1 MLSSLR
7 KAFALLDVFTLDT
20 PEWGVGELSEKLRM
34 PKPSVHHVLATLVE
48 AGWMAQDPKT
58 KRYRLGLR
66 LWEKGWLA
74 VNQLGLR
81 ELARPFV
88 EALAERSGESVHVAI
103 LDAVDPGYVVYIDKM
118 ESAHPVRAYS
128 MIGGRAPS
136 YCVATG
142 KAILAFNPDIVKRV
156 LARKLHAHT
165 EFTIT
170 EPSRLIQELR
180 VTERRGFSINHG
192 EYRAD
197 VKGVAAPIRD
207 HEGRIF
213 SAVGTSGPSY
223 RFAAKVIQKMAPIVV
238 ATARQISTEMGF
250 MGRAIWAEPGPRVRR
265 PHAAPSVAR

>member
-1 MLSSLR
+1 MLTSLR
-7 KAFALLDVFTLDT
+7 KAVAVLDVFTLDA
-20 PEWGVGELSEKLRM
+20 PEWSLAEVSEKLRM
-34 PKPSVHHVLATLVE
+34 PKPTVHHILATLVE
-48 AGWMAQDPKT
+48 TGWVTQDPKT

-88 EALAERSGESVHVAI
+88 EALAEESGESVHLAI
-103 LDAVDPGYVVYIDKM
+103 LDSGDPGYVVYIDKM
-118 ESAHPVRAYS
+118 ESPHPVRAYS

-142 KAILAFNPDIVKRV
+142 KAILAFNPDLVKRI
-156 LARKLHAHT
+156 LARKLQAHT

-170 EPSRLIQELR
+170 EANRVIHELR
-180 VTERRGFSINHG
+180 ATQRRGFSINHG

-213 SAVGTSGPSY
+213 SAVGISGPAY
-223 RFAAKVIQKMAPIVV
+223 RFPAKVIQKMAPVV
-238 ATARQISTEMGF
+238 VDAARQISAKMGF
-250 MGRAIWAEPGPRVRR
+250 MGSPEWVAAGARMR
-265 PHAAPSVAR
+265 PPHESPTVAR